1 MENRTTEKSIKVN
14 GRDFILR
21 KFTPFFGVYLA
32 AQTFGGIMGTKNKL
46 EGLVKSI
53 LSKPKEDFIKL
64 QQDVLKYCF
73 EKLPA
78 GPTAVVDENGNFA
91 VMNMDAPL
99 ALNLFIQ
106 TLLFSMSDFFTDE
119 VMESITQ
126 AVEDNIEHLKS
137 PQTT

>member
-1 MENRTTEKSIKVN
+1 MENRVSEKTIKAN
-14 GRDFILR
+14 GREFVLH

-32 AQTFGGIMGTKNKL
+32 AQTFGSIIGSKNKL
-46 EGLVKSI
+46 EALVKSI
-53 LSKPKEDFIKL
+53 LNKPKEDFIKL

-99 ALNLFIQ
+99 ALTLFIQ
-106 TLLFSMSDFFTDE
+106 TLMFSMSDFFTDE
-119 VMESITQ
+119 VMENMSQ
-126 AVEDNIEHLKS
+126 AVENSLEPLKS

>member
-1 MENRTTEKSIKVN
+1 MENRVSEKQVQVN
-14 GRDFILR
+14 GREFIIR

-32 AQTFGGIMGTKNKL
+32 AQTFGSILGAKNKL
-46 EGLVKSI
+46 EALVKSI
-53 LSKPKEDFIKL
+53 LDKPQSEFIKL

-78 GPTAVVDENGNFA
+78 GSTAVVDENGNFA

-106 TLLFSMSDFFTDE
+106 TLLFSMSDFFTEE
-119 VMESITQ
+119 VMESLNQ
-126 AVEDNIEHLKS
+126 AVENSVEALKS
-137 PQTT
+137 PQKT

>member
-1 MENRTTEKSIKVN
+1 MENRVNEKNIKVN
-14 GRDFILR
+14 GREFVIR
-21 KFTPFFGVYLA
+21 KFTPFFGIYLA
-32 AQTFGGIMGTKNKL
+32 AQTITGVMGSKNKL
-46 EGLVKSI
+46 EGMVKSI
-53 LSKPKEDFIKL
+53 LNKPKDEFIKL

-91 VMNMDAPL
+91 VVNVDAPL

-106 TLLFSMSDFFTDE
+106 TFLFSMSDFFTDE
-119 VMESITQ
+119 VMESMGQ
-126 AVEDNIEHLKS
+126 AIENSLEPLKS

>member
-1 MENRTTEKSIKVN
+1 MENRVSEQSVQVN
-14 GRDFILR
+14 GREFIIR

-32 AQTFGGIMGTKNKL
+32 AQTFGSVVGSKNKL
-46 EGLVKSI
+46 ESMVKFI
-53 LSKPKEDFIKL
+53 MNKPKEEFIKL

-91 VMNMDAPL
+91 VMNMEAPL

-106 TLLFSMSDFFTDE
+106 TLLFSMSDFFTEE
-119 VMESITQ
+119 VMESLAQ
-126 AVEDNIEHLKS
+126 AMENSLEVLKL
-137 PQTT
+137 PRKP